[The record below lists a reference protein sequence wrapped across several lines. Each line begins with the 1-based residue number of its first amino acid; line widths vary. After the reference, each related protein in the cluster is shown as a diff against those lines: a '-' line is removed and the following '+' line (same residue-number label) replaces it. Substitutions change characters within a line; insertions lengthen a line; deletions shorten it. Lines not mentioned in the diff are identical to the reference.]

1 MNVYGGV
8 IIFGLFL
15 LFWSFFVV
23 WPAGRGLGGV
33 QAGAEAAGS
42 SRGAAGRGPSL
53 YAQVDL
59 EAIYGWKPHTVL
71 T

>member
-1 MNVYGGV
+1 M
-8 IIFGLFL
+8 FGLFVL
-15 LFWSFFVV
+15 ACRAWVG
-23 WPAGRGLGGV
+23 WGAGGCGELARRGGGG
-33 QAGAEAAGS
+33 GA
-42 SRGAAGRGPSL
+42 RGPSL